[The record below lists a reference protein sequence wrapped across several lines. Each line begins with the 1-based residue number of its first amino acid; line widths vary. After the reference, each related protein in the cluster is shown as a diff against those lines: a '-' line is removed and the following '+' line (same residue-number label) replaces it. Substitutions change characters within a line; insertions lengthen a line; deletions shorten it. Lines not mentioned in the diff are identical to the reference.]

1 MSDVEPVPFLDLSIQ
16 YRLLEDEWLGTI
28 RSAGETGR
36 FILGPNVLA
45 FEEELA
51 RFVGTK
57 HAIGVANGTDAL
69 LLSLRAANI
78 GPGDE
83 VITTPFTFF
92 ATAEVVSQ
100 LGATPVFV
108 DIRADTFNFDE
119 ARIEERITERTRAI
133 VAVHLFGYPADLT
146 ALADIARRHK
156 LVLIE
161 DCAQA
166 FGATWGATRVGAA
179 GLTGCFSFYPT
190 KVLGCYGDGG
200 AVTTDSDVV
209 AARIRQLRD
218 HGASAAFVHD
228 TIGFNSRL
236 DEIQAALLR
245 IKLRSIEDA
254 LAGRQAVAEA
264 YDRRLSAMGVGTP
277 SCPEHGTHAFNL
289 YTIRAADRDR
299 LRRALME
306 QQIGCSVYYP
316 VPVHLQRAYAG
327 LGYRPGDMPL
337 SEAASREVLSL
348 PIYPEMTPAQVERV
362 CQAVAAGLGDEP
374 MPAVAGEQGR

>member
-16 YRLLEDEWLGTI
+16 YRLLEDEWLDTI
-28 RSAGETGR
+28 RSSGETGR

-108 DIRADTFNFDE
+108 DVRADTLNFDE
-119 ARIEERITERTRAI
+119 TRIEERITERTRAI

-146 ALADIARRHK
+146 ALTDIARRHK

-166 FGATWGATRVGAA
+166 FGATWGTARVGAV

-245 IKLRSIEDA
+245 IKLRSIEGA

-264 YDRRLSAMGVGTP
+264 YDRGLSAVGVGTP
-277 SCPEHGTHAFNL
+277 SRPEHGTHAFNL
-289 YTIRAADRDR
+289 YTIRAANRDR
-299 LRRALME
+299 LRRALVE

-348 PIYPEMTPAQVERV
+348 PIYPEMTAVQVERV
-362 CQAVAAGLGDEP
+362 CQVVAAGLGDEP
-374 MPAVAGEQGR
+374 MPAVAVEQGR